1 MLKAILATVFG
12 AVVGA
17 LVGLDL
23 QTRFHLGIG
32 AWAFSG
38 LSGAI
43 IGFLTFKPA
52 EIVEAFKN
60 ALAKLRYLPDHPPAY
75 RRMWREKAWWEGL
88 SQTGFLFNAYLIYA
102 FTLGMGARVFLRII
116 VSSFIAGIVF
126 FAINLFCN
134 EGSEE
139 DEQGM
144 ARSLAKSKKWFFRYG
159 NTVAHLVWV
168 FVGLWYL
175 MCWVPRFLQKTL
187 RVVIGLPLGVA
198 KLFFVAVTAVA
209 SHERLVVS
217 ISAGVGAIAGFFLA
231 QVGSVAGV
239 LLGGFAGVAVLV
251 FSRSLS
257 ARWLEQG

>member
-17 LVGLDL
+17 LAGLDL
-23 QTRFHLGIG
+23 QTRFHLGMG

-75 RRMWREKAWWEGL
+75 RRMWRQKAVWTGL
-88 SQTGFLFNAYLIYA
+88 SYAGFQLNPFLIYA
-102 FTLGMGARVFLRII
+102 FMLGMNGRVCLRIVAISLISWI
-116 VSSFIAGIVF
+116 VC
-126 FAINLFCN
+126 FAINLFCYDDL
-134 EGSEE
+134 EE

-144 ARSLAKSKKWFFRYG
+144 ARSLSKSKRWFFRYG
-159 NTVAHLVWV
+159 NPVAHLVWV
-168 FVGLWYL
+168 FIGLWYL
-175 MCWVPRFLQKTL
+175 VCWVPRFLQKTL
-187 RVVIGLPLGVA
+187 RVIIGLPLWVA

-251 FSRSLS
+251 VSRSLS